1 MENKNDGFELD
12 NVINDG
18 NNQNEGN
25 KPLELED
32 IVIEGSHKNFFTP
45 SVNFNVKTGICE
57 LSGES
62 FLEDTVEFYKPLI
75 EWLEVFTTDIKKP
88 LAFIIKLSYFNT
100 STSRCILDLLNVL
113 KDYEEDGGEVVVN
126 WHYDEND
133 SDMEEDIEDY
143 MIDTGLKINLIPL

>member
-1 MENKNDGFELD
+1 M
-12 NVINDG
+12 
-18 NNQNEGN
+18 
-25 KPLELED
+25 ELED

-45 SVNFNVKTGICE
+45 SVNFNAKTGICE

-62 FLEDTVEFYKPLI
+62 FLADTDEFYKPLVD
-75 EWLEVFTTDIKKP
+75 WLVEDTTRMKRPI
-88 LAFIIKLSYFNT
+88 AFIIKLTYFNT

-113 KDYEEDGGEVVVN
+113 KDYEEAGGEVMVN

-143 MIDTGLKINLIPL
+143 MIDTDLKINIIPF